1 MANWLVKDHDYC
13 CRGSRHWNYN
23 TSTLSAKFMHLY
35 YLPSP
40 RKHLFQLLIYCN
52 LLSLVNINRYIK
64 FSRKIAKSCW
74 NVLERLTKR
83 KKFASLLKCPII
95 TRLKIKMFLL
105 HQTGYLHQC
114 VLQTTLYM
122 AELHQRHTKRKG
134 LCKSN
139 TEENKE
145 IQKGGEKRASEW
157 RIRGNPTKH
166 QLN

>member
-1 MANWLVKDHDYC
+1 ML
-13 CRGSRHWNYN
+13 
-23 TSTLSAKFMHLY
+23 
-35 YLPSP
+35 
-40 RKHLFQLLIYCN
+40 
-52 LLSLVNINRYIK
+52 
-64 FSRKIAKSCW
+64 
-74 NVLERLTKR
+74 
-83 KKFASLLKCPII
+83 
-95 TRLKIKMFLL
+95 LL
-105 HQTGYLHQC
+105 HQTEYLHQC

-145 IQKGGEKRASEW
+145 IQKGKKKKRASER